1 MAPTR
6 SGLRLMATGLVLTLI
21 TGLSWH
27 WSQKSGEVDTQAM
40 LDVSVTV
47 KTVSHVRIDQLG
59 DSVWEQSSGSGFI
72 VSSERCEV
80 WTNHHVVADAAL
92 VSVIP
97 TGWTATKGINA
108 TVVHSTPRGDMAVLR
123 LDNCDG
129 LPQARLGNS
138 STMKAGDD
146 TYAVG
151 NPLGR
156 NPNSISRGIISHTE
170 RYARGVMPYL
180 QTDAAINPGNSGGAL
195 FNSNGQVIGVNVG
208 LASNRMGM
216 NVGVGYAVPID
227 IAKLVVAGLESG
239 PPSWGSAGLIN
250 SLSELS
256 AEKAEMF
263 GVPSGHA
270 AVIVTKTPETGP
282 SAGQVNARDVIFR
295 INDHDVGEMSQVA
308 RLITAHAPGEYIDL
322 ILMRDGALHMV
333 QIVLEEGWNAEPT
346 QTADYFSGYLGME
359 LENWSHGDIERGRS
373 ETPVITKVHSL
384 GPAHRAQISSS
395 QRSVR
400 ANGPFLFPYQLD
412 VKTITGVVFDGK
424 YHEVTEITDVDHFA
438 HTAYQA
444 RKPLLLEIALWTRA
458 NTRDITT
465 DLQHTATG
473 FFKISPELTT
483 VVVPISGEWH
493 PVSRRSSPAEAEREV

>member
-6 SGLRLMATGLVLTLI
+6 FGLRLAAAALVITLI
-21 TGLSWH
+21 PGLSWH
-27 WSQKSGEVDTQAM
+27 LSQRAAEVDTQAM

-47 KTVSHVRIDQLG
+47 RTVSHVRIDPLG
-59 DSVWEQSSGSGFI
+59 DSVWEQSSGSGFV

-92 VSVIP
+92 VRVIP
-97 TGWTATKGINA
+97 TGWTATEGIDA

-123 LDNCDG
+123 LAHCHG
-129 LPQARLGNS
+129 LPEARLGDS
-138 STMKAGDD
+138 STVKAGDD

-170 RYARGVMPYL
+170 RYAKGVMPYL

-195 FNSNGQVIGVNVG
+195 FNANGQVIGVNVG
-208 LASNRMGM
+208 LASNRLGM

-239 PPSWGSAGLIN
+239 PPSWGSAGLIE
-250 SLSELS
+250 SLSPLS

-270 AVIVTKTPETGP
+270 AVIVTKAPTGGP
-282 SAGQVNARDVIFR
+282 SAGRINARDVIFR
-295 INDHDVGEMSQVA
+295 INDHDVLEMSQVG
-308 RLITAHAPGEYIDL
+308 RLITTHAPGDHINL
-322 ILMRDGALHMV
+322 TLMRDGALHV
-333 QIVLEEGWNAEPT
+333 VGVVLEEGWNAEPT

-359 LENWSHGDIERGRS
+359 LENWSQGNVERGRFN
-373 ETPVITKVHSL
+373 TPVITKVHSL

-395 QRSVR
+395 QRSIR
-400 ANGPFLFPYQLD
+400 TNGPFLFPFQLD
-412 VKTITGVVFDGK
+412 VKTITGIVFDGK
-424 YHEVTEITDVDHFA
+424 YHEVTQITEVDQFA
-438 HTAYQA
+438 HAAYQA
-444 RKPLLLEIALWTRA
+444 HKPLLLEIALWTRVDA
-458 NTRDITT
+458 RDITT

-473 FFKISPELTT
+473 FFKISPQLTT
-483 VVVPISGEWH
+483 GLSSTAIH
-493 PVSRRSSPAEAEREV
+493 PHGGSTDRNGA